1 MPEAEYRRYAA
12 LVEYWWGFWRMAREW
27 EEDERQRRRAER
39 LPCCHSDWIWERVEM
54 KTWDTFSQRWRT
66 AYDWRAR
73 S

>member
-1 MPEAEYRRYAA
+1 MTYREYAA
-12 LVEYWWGFWRMAREW
+12 LVEYWWGFWRMAAEW

-39 LPCCHSDWIWERVEM
+39 LPGNHSELIWERYAF
-54 KTWDTFSQRWRT
+54 KRWDGSRMRWET